1 MTREDTGWAR
11 RLGLAHSGQKVSR
24 GLSVGM
30 GRGVRI
36 LENAAV
42 TIILSVVCSVTAA
55 QVVFRFILK
64 MPLAWSD
71 ELATFSFVWFALLG
85 SALAVRENA
94 HIGVD
99 ALVRML
105 PARYRRIIA
114 VGSLIL
120 VQFFLGCLIKFG
132 IDLLRRIGD
141 QRSAGLQIEIFW
153 VYLSLPVSAALM
165 LLHTLPEM
173 RRLLSDLRANA
184 SMNSEG

>member
-1 MTREDTGWAR
+1 MTHEDTGWAR
-11 RLGLAHSGQKVSR
+11 RLGFAHPGQKVSR

-42 TIILSVVCSVTAA
+42 SIVLSVVCSVTAA

-99 ALVRML
+99 ALVR
-105 PARYRRIIA
+105 
-114 VGSLIL
+114 G
-120 VQFFLGCLIKFG
+120 
-132 IDLLRRIGD
+132 
-141 QRSAGLQIEIFW
+141 
-153 VYLSLPVSAALM
+153 
-165 LLHTLPEM
+165 
-173 RRLLSDLRANA
+173 
-184 SMNSEG
+184 